1 MVFSFG
7 MFNVSNL
14 MLTLMS
20 AADSLKFC
28 KARNLGKIVSDIFGN
43 V

>member
-20 AADSLKFC
+20 AANSLKFS
-28 KARNLGKIVSDIFGN
+28 KARNLGKIVSDIFGK